1 MTAARHILRPLPARL
16 RWPIAM
22 AVWALCHGALAE
34 PAAMQPLSPDA
45 YRHADRAYQSIAANQ
60 LDAAEQA
67 ARAALGV
74 QPDSLQLNLL
84 LLDVL
89 TRKGQLEAARA
100 QADAVLARFP
110 DQPRV
115 YAQHGFLAQR
125 AQQPEVAEQ
134 DFARALEGTDWTPQE
149 QRNLRLAWS
158 DSAYAAKHPDAALRA
173 LAPLQDQPDPDIQIR
188 LAQARLQ
195 AGDREGAAHA
205 AALAGAQSDD
215 PVRQGYARA
224 LFAQATNAGAAQDAA
239 ALPANDPRVIGQR
252 ALNEAYG
259 HLRAHDDRA
268 ALDAF
273 QRGFATGE
281 GNWTHYADAA
291 YAAKRL
297 GDNPTAISL
306 FRASLDHADADR
318 ADDGA
323 GGGDPTGSQPLPPDR
338 RFGYRREVEQM
349 QRTWGAV
356 LSSAYQASAF
366 GLPSN
371 RSILQGGAE
380 VYWQPPGIGYQDGRI
395 LQVFARG
402 YDNLHDGSGAPIGM
416 PTAQGSV
423 GARYKP
429 IKDTNL
435 VFTAERLVKIGN
447 QSVNDTLLRIGYSS
461 DEGIDLQ
468 VTKPRWQTW
477 QVFAEGAYFVN
488 AGRLIVSGEAR
499 YGHTWRLDS
508 ISDRL
513 TVYPHIVLAGDH
525 DNKADRQMAAGIGP
539 GVNFR
544 YWFRESKYAAPASW
558 LDLTVQFR
566 MALTHADRAKGVVAR
581 AILWF

>member
-1 MTAARHILRPLPARL
+1 
-16 RWPIAM
+16 
-22 AVWALCHGALAE
+22 
-34 PAAMQPLSPDA
+34 
-45 YRHADRAYQSIAANQ
+45 
-60 LDAAEQA
+60 
-67 ARAALGV
+67 
-74 QPDSLQLNLL
+74 
-84 LLDVL
+84 
-89 TRKGQLEAARA
+89 
-100 QADAVLARFP
+100 
-110 DQPRV
+110 
-115 YAQHGFLAQR
+115 
-125 AQQPEVAEQ
+125 
-134 DFARALEGTDWTPQE
+134 
-149 QRNLRLAWS
+149 
-158 DSAYAAKHPDAALRA
+158 
-173 LAPLQDQPDPDIQIR
+173 
-188 LAQARLQ
+188 
-195 AGDREGAAHA
+195 

-395 LQVFARG
+395 LQVFVRG
-402 YDNLHDGSGAPIGM
+402 YDNLHDGSGAPTGM

-429 IKDTNL
+429 IKDANL

-525 DNKADRQMAAGIGP
+525 DNKADRQLAAGIGP

>member
-1 MTAARHILRPLPARL
+1 MSSARATRRQILKRL
-16 RWPIAM
+16 RWPIAA
-22 AVWALCHGALAE
+22 AVWALCQGVLAQ
-34 PAAMQPLSPDA
+34 PAAMLPLSPEA
-45 YRHADRAYQSIAANQ
+45 YHYADRAYQSIAANQ
-60 LDAAEQA
+60 LDVAEQS
-67 ARAALGV
+67 ARAALGK

-89 TRKGQLEAARA
+89 TRKGQLDAAREL
-100 QADAVLARFP
+100 ADTLRTRFP

-115 YAQHGFLAQR
+115 YAQHGFLAQK

-134 DFARALEGTDWTPQE
+134 DFAKALEGTDWTPQE

-158 DSAYAAKHPDAALRA
+158 DSAYAAKHVDAALQA
-173 LAPLQDQPDPDIQIR
+173 LAPLQEQPAPDIQIR
-188 LAQARLQ
+188 LAQARLMV
-195 AGDREGAAHA
+195 GDREGAAHA
-205 AALAGAQSDD
+205 AALAGAQADD
-215 PVRQGYARA
+215 PVRQRYARA
-224 LFAQATNAGAAQDAA
+224 LYAQATEPDQG
-239 ALPANDPRVIGQR
+239 PATSPNDPRVIGQR
-252 ALNEAYG
+252 ALNEAYD

-268 ALDAF
+268 ALEAF

-281 GNWTHYADAA
+281 GNWGHYADAA

-306 FRASLDHADADR
+306 FHASLDHADS
-318 ADDGA
+318 DGA
-323 GGGDPTGSQPLPPDR
+323 NGDGDQHLSADR

-356 LSSAYQASAF
+356 LSTAYQASAF
-366 GLPSN
+366 GLPTN
-371 RSILQGGAE
+371 NSILQGGAE

-395 LQVFARG
+395 LQFFVRG
-402 YDNLHDGSGAPIGM
+402 YDNLYDGSSAPAGL

-435 VFTAERLVKIGN
+435 VFNAERLIKVGS
-447 QSVNDTLLRIGYSS
+447 QSMNDTLLRIGYST
-461 DEGIDLQ
+461 DQGIDLQ
-468 VTKPRWQTW
+468 VAKPRWQTW
-477 QVFAEGAYFVN
+477 QAYGEGAYFVN

-499 YGHTWRLDS
+499 YGHTWRLDTV
-508 ISDRL
+508 SDRL

-525 DNKADRQMAAGIGP
+525 DNKAVNQMALGVGP
-539 GVNFR
+539 GLNFR

-558 LDLTVQFR
+558 LDFTVQFR
-566 MALTHADRAKGVVAR
+566 APLTHADRAKGLVVR